1 MPCLIY
7 VLIDRLG
14 NYLVALFL
22 ISKIFYIGNVVGQ
35 LFLLNAVLAAKY
47 HTFGIDVV
55 RDMYHN
61 KDWTEQSYVA
71 FPRVTLCDFKV
82 RGQDM
87 VNVHPY
93 TVQCVLPI
101 NLYNESIYVFLWYW
115 MVLVAALSVLR
126 FDYRVSAVKVKGKGL
141 YIAPQAATAA
151 TEALYFTG

>member
-1 MPCLIY
+1 MSVRY
-7 VLIDRLG
+7 RRG
-14 NYLVALFL
+14 NYLAMLF
-22 ISKIFYIGNVVGQ
+22 IVSKLFYIINVIGQ
-35 LFLLNAVLAAKY
+35 LFLLNIVLATKY
-47 HTFGIDVV
+47 YTFGFDVS
-55 RDMYHN
+55 RDLAQK

-126 FDYRVSAVKVKGKGL
+126 FHTKVHLLGCINFL
-141 YIAPQAATAA
+141 
-151 TEALYFTG
+151 LSFV